1 MSTFTKTLD
10 DLASFGRFEC
20 TLAVWKRTKTQLS
33 KEGIKF
39 TSKNEKMPMVTKGKE
54 LCSISWKDCTVPD
67 LPDNWVLDKVIADHA
82 HSDSPLKTG
91 QILWLRAM
99 DFQRAK
105 ARAEAKDKAEAET
118 KAAK

>member
-1 MSTFTKTLD
+1 MLKLVKRDPFFFFEEGVKNRIRGKSTYL
-10 DLASFGRFEC
+10 
-20 TLAVWKRTKTQLS
+20 V
-33 KEGIKF
+33 
-39 TSKNEKMPMVTKGKE
+39 
-54 LCSISWKDCTVPD
+54 SWEDCTVPD

>member
-1 MSTFTKTLD
+1 MSSFTKTLN
-10 DLASFGRFEC
+10 DLASFGCFEC

-33 KEGIKF
+33 NEGIKF
-39 TSKNEKMPMVTKGKE
+39 TSKKMPLVTKGQE
-54 LCSISWKDCTVPD
+54 LCRISWNDCTVPD
-67 LPDNWVLDKVIADHA
+67 LPDDWELDKVIAEHA

-105 ARAEAKDKAEAET
+105 ARAEAK
-118 KAAK
+118 AAK